1 MPESTQKEILS
12 LVLPDEA
19 STELLG
25 KHLAEAV
32 LKHRKEITDR
42 GLNIRLQGTLGAGKT
57 TLTRALLRALGFTG
71 RVRSPTFTLVETYS
85 VQGLAI
91 NHFDFYRFESPE
103 EFEEAGFRDLFG
115 AGRLTLCEWPD
126 KAKPFLPPA
135 DLLIHIDLKGDGRE
149 AKLCPENEWGGIVAK
164 EVEESWQ

>member
-12 LVLPDEA
+12 FVLPDEA

-25 KHLAEAV
+25 KAEAV
-32 LKHRKEITDR
+32 LKHSKEITDR

-115 AGRLTLCEWPD
+115 AGRMTLCEWPD
-126 KAKPFLPPA
+126 KAEPFLPPA
-135 DLLIHIDLKGDGRE
+135 DLLILIDLKGDGRE

>member
-1 MPESTQKEILS
+1 M
-12 LVLPDEA
+12 
-19 STELLG
+19 
-25 KHLAEAV
+25 
-32 LKHRKEITDR
+32 
-42 GLNIRLQGTLGAGKT
+42 
-57 TLTRALLRALGFTG
+57 
-71 RVRSPTFTLVETYS
+71 ETYS

-115 AGRLTLCEWPD
+115 AGRMTLCEWPD
-126 KAKPFLPPA
+126 KAEPFLPPA
-135 DLLIHIDLKGDGRE
+135 DLLILIDLKGDGRE

>member
-19 STELLG
+19 STESLG
-25 KHLAEAV
+25 KRLAEAV
-32 LKHRKEITDR
+32 LKHSKEITDR

-57 TLTRALLRALGFTG
+57 TLTRALLRALGFSG

-103 EFEEAGFRDLFG
+103 EFEEAGFRICS
-115 AGRLTLCEWPD
+115 APD
-126 KAKPFLPPA
+126 A
-135 DLLIHIDLKGDGRE
+135 
-149 AKLCPENEWGGIVAK
+149 
-164 EVEESWQ
+164 